1 MSSENGKNTEISPK
15 IDRNFEPWLGL
26 GVRVALK
33 VGAQTLDFILSTTS
47 SYLINVLFL
56 LIKIIIKK
64 VTLVSGLTQSKGKS
78 YVGSHSLVLF
88 EVRMVRLI

>member
-1 MSSENGKNTEISPK
+1 MDGPHPHFSIGQ
-15 IDRNFEPWLGL
+15 DRGLGL

-47 SYLINVLFL
+47 SYLVLFL

-64 VTLVSGLTQSKGKS
+64 VTLVSGPHPIKRKILCG
-78 YVGSHSLVLF
+78 F
-88 EVRMVRLI
+88 A